1 MPSILETKSIELKFL
16 ILIHKISNNLKQKIM
31 NTIVGRITKNAEIN
45 RLKNDKK
52 VVNFSIVINDSYKT
66 NQGERKE
73 QTTYYNC
80 SYWISTKIA
89 EFLTKGTLV
98 ELSGRI
104 SSNAWIGKDGE
115 IKSGLNFHTS
125 NIKLHG
131 GGSKSNLNQQFLQQ
145 PQETNVFAEETI
157 DDLPF

>member
-1 MPSILETKSIELKFL
+1 
-16 ILIHKISNNLKQKIM
+16 M
-31 NTIVGRITKNAEIN
+31 NTIVGRITQNAKIN
-45 RLKNDKK
+45 TLKNDKK
-52 VVNFSIVINDSYKT
+52 VVNFSVAINDSYKT
-66 NQGERKE
+66 KQGERKE

-80 SYWISTKIA
+80 SYWINAKIA
-89 EFLTKGTLV
+89 EYLVKGTLV

-104 SSNAWIGKDGE
+104 SSSAWIGKDGE

-131 GGSKSNLNQQFLQQ
+131 GKQKYDNNNYPATNQQSVNDNPFAD
-145 PQETNVFAEETI
+145 ETD

>member
-1 MPSILETKSIELKFL
+1 
-16 ILIHKISNNLKQKIM
+16 M
-31 NTIVGRITKNAEIN
+31 NTIIGRVTKNAEIN
-45 RLKNDKK
+45 ILKNDKQ
-52 VVNFSIVINDSYKT
+52 VVNFSVAINDSYTK
-66 NQGERKE
+66 QGERVE

-80 SYWISTKIA
+80 SYWINAKIA

-98 ELSGRI
+98 ELVGRI

-131 GGSKSNLNQQFLQQ
+131 GGQKAEPQKGKTIDKSQDK
-145 PQETNVFAEETI
+145 NVFAGDTD

>member
-1 MPSILETKSIELKFL
+1 
-16 ILIHKISNNLKQKIM
+16 M
-31 NTIVGRITKNAEIN
+31 NIIGRITKNAEIN
-45 RLKNDKK
+45 TLTNSKQ
-52 VVNFSIVINDSYKT
+52 VVNFSIAINDNYK
-66 NQGERKE
+66 NKQGERID

-80 SYWISTKIA
+80 SYWISPNVAKI
-89 EFLTKGTLV
+89 LTKGTLV
-98 ELSGRI
+98 ELTGRA

-131 GGSKSNLNQQFLQQ
+131 GGEKPDADYQTTAK
-145 PQETNVFAEETI
+145 PQKIEVTNGDND

>member
-1 MPSILETKSIELKFL
+1 
-16 ILIHKISNNLKQKIM
+16 M
-31 NTIVGRITKNAEIN
+31 NIVGRITRNAEIN
-45 RLKNDKK
+45 TLKNDKQ
-52 VVNFSIVINDSYKT
+52 VVNFSIAINDSYKSK
-66 NQGERKE
+66 QGDRVE

-80 SYWISTKIA
+80 SYWISPNVAKI
-89 EFLTKGTLV
+89 LTKGTLV
-98 ELSGRI
+98 ELSGRV

-131 GGSKSNLNQQFLQQ
+131 GGKKENSETHYIEKSTAKPSK
-145 PQETNVFAEETI
+145 TNILLEEAE

>member
-1 MPSILETKSIELKFL
+1 
-16 ILIHKISNNLKQKIM
+16 M

-45 RLKNDKK
+45 ILKNDRQ
-52 VVNFSIVINDSYKT
+52 VVNFSIAINDNYKT
-66 NQGERKE
+66 KQGEIKE
-73 QTTYYNC
+73 QTTFYNC
-80 SYWISTKIA
+80 SYWINAKIA
-89 EFLTKGTLV
+89 PYLIKGTLV

-125 NIKLHG
+125 RIKLHG
-131 GGSKSNLNQQFLQQ
+131 KANTKNTQQQQ
-145 PQETNVFAEETI
+145 TSEAPKGNPFTEDEN